1 MKKFILFFLIF
12 TFPLNAE
19 ILIETGKH
27 KHLGKNYTQAE
38 SCKIAREKAEK
49 NALIKSLGQTISS
62 ETISNC
68 SEVDGEFECE
78 RNQLSVFELN
88 GVITSSKEINRN
100 EGKEIGSQIY
110 FCEITIEA
118 NVEPVKRKSDPT
130 FHFDTKLNKK
140 IYRSG
145 ENLEIEINTSKRM
158 YMTIFQWLPYG
169 GEKYNII
176 TKIFPNENF
185 NKNTNDLVEGNFKLE
200 YEAYFPDEI
209 KYEKV
214 DEYLIFVATEKKI
227 PWLDEYVDRTS
238 LSKQLN
244 KKNLLMEVQSNSYII
259 IK

>member
-12 TFPLNAE
+12 TFPLKAE
-19 ILIETGKH
+19 IVTETGKH
-27 KHLGKNYTQAE
+27 RHLGKNYTTEQ

-49 NALIKSLGQTISS
+49 NALIKLLGQTISS
-62 ETISNC
+62 ETVSNC

-78 RNQLSVFELN
+78 RNQLSLFKLN

-100 EGKEIGSQIY
+100 DGKELGSEIY

-118 NVEPVKRKSDPT
+118 NVEPIKRRSDPS
-130 FHFDTKLNKK
+130 FHFETKLNQKVF
-140 IYRSG
+140 RSG
-145 ENLEIEINTSKRM
+145 ENLEININTSEKM
-158 YMTIFQWLPYG
+158 YMAIFQWLPYG

-176 TKIFPNENF
+176 TKIFPNEKF
-185 NKNTNDLVEGNFKLE
+185 NKNTKDLVEGNLQLK
-200 YEAYFPDEI
+200 YETYFPDEI

-214 DEYLIFVATEKKI
+214 DEYLIFVASEKKI

-244 KKNLLMEVQSNSYII
+244 KKNLLMEVQTNGYII

>member
-19 ILIETGKH
+19 IVTETGKH
-27 KHLGKNYTQAE
+27 RHLGKNYTTEQ

-62 ETISNC
+62 ETVSNC

-78 RNQLSVFELN
+78 RNQLSLFKLN
-88 GVITSSKEINRN
+88 GVITGIKEIKRTD
-100 EGKEIGSQIY
+100 GKELGSEIY

-118 NVEPVKRKSDPT
+118 NVEPIKRKSDPS
-130 FHFDTKLNKK
+130 FHFDVKLNKK
-140 IYRSG
+140 VFRSG
-145 ENLEIEINTSKRM
+145 ENLEININTSKKM
-158 YMTIFQWLPYG
+158 YLAIFQWLPYG
-169 GEKYNII
+169 GKKYNII

-185 NKNTNDLVEGNFKLE
+185 NKNTNDLVEGNLKLK
-200 YEAYFPDEI
+200 YETYFPEEI
-209 KYEKV
+209 KFDKV
-214 DEYLIFVATEKKI
+214 DEYLIFVTTEKKI
-227 PWLDEYVDRTS
+227 PWLNEYVDRNS

-244 KKNLLMEVQSNSYII
+244 KRNILTEIETNSYIL

>member
-1 MKKFILFFLIF
+1 MKKFILIFLIF
-12 TFPLNAE
+12 TFSLKAE
-19 ILIETGKH
+19 IVTETGKH
-27 KHLGKNYTQAE
+27 KHLGKNYTQE
-38 SCKIAREKAEK
+38 QSCKIAREKAEK

-62 ETISNC
+62 ETVSNC

-78 RNQLSVFELN
+78 RNQLSLFKLN
-88 GVITSSKEINRN
+88 GIITSSKVINRSD
-100 EGKEIGSQIY
+100 GKEIGSQIY

-145 ENLEIEINTSKRM
+145 ENLEIEINTSKKM

-227 PWLDEYVDRTS
+227 PWLDEYFDRTS

>member
-1 MKKFILFFLIF
+1 MKKFILIFLIF
-12 TFPLNAE
+12 TFSLKAE
-19 ILIETGKH
+19 IVTETGKH
-27 KHLGKNYTQAE
+27 KHLGKNYTQE
-38 SCKIAREKAEK
+38 QSCKIAREKAEK

-62 ETISNC
+62 ETVSNC

-78 RNQLSVFELN
+78 RNQLSLFKLN
-88 GVITSSKEINRN
+88 GIITSSKVINRSD
-100 EGKEIGSQIY
+100 GKEIGSQIY

-227 PWLDEYVDRTS
+227 PWLDEYFDRTS

>member
-19 ILIETGKH
+19 IVTETGKH
-27 KHLGKNYTQAE
+27 RHLGKNYTTEQ

-62 ETISNC
+62 ETVSNC

-78 RNQLSVFELN
+78 RNQLSLFKLN
-88 GVITSSKEINRN
+88 GIITSSKEIKRTD
-100 EGKEIGSQIY
+100 GKELGSEIY

-118 NVEPVKRKSDPT
+118 NVEPIKRKSDPS
-130 FHFDTKLNKK
+130 FHFDVKLNKK
-140 IYRSG
+140 VFKSG
-145 ENLEIEINTSKRM
+145 ENLEININTSKKM
-158 YMTIFQWLPYG
+158 YLAIFQWLPYG
-169 GEKYNII
+169 GKKYNII

-185 NKNTNDLVEGNFKLE
+185 NKNTKDLVEGNLKLK
-200 YEAYFPDEI
+200 YETYFPEEI
-209 KYEKV
+209 KFDKV
-214 DEYLIFVATEKKI
+214 DEYLIFVTTEKKI
-227 PWLDEYVDRTS
+227 PWLNEYVDRNS

-244 KKNLLMEVQSNSYII
+244 KQNILTEIETNSYIL

>member
-1 MKKFILFFLIF
+1 M
-12 TFPLNAE
+12 A
-19 ILIETGKH
+19 
-27 KHLGKNYTQAE
+27 
-38 SCKIAREKAEK
+38 
-49 NALIKSLGQTISS
+49 SL
-62 ETISNC
+62 
-68 SEVDGEFECE
+68 
-78 RNQLSVFELN
+78 
-88 GVITSSKEINRN
+88 
-100 EGKEIGSQIY
+100 
-110 FCEITIEA
+110 
-118 NVEPVKRKSDPT
+118 
-130 FHFDTKLNKK
+130 
-140 IYRSG
+140 
-145 ENLEIEINTSKRM
+145 
-158 YMTIFQWLPYG
+158 W

-227 PWLDEYVDRTS
+227 PWLDEYFDRTS

>member
-1 MKKFILFFLIF
+1 MKKLILFFFIF
-12 TFPLNAE
+12 TFSLKAE
-19 ILIETGKH
+19 IVKETGKH
-27 KHLGKNYTQAE
+27 KHLGKNYTQAQ

-62 ETISNC
+62 ETVSNC

-118 NVEPVKRKSDPT
+118 NVEPVKRKSDPS

-145 ENLEIEINTSKRM
+145 ESLEIEINTSKRM

>member
-1 MKKFILFFLIF
+1 MKKFILIFLIF
-12 TFPLNAE
+12 TFSLKAE
-19 ILIETGKH
+19 IVTETGKH
-27 KHLGKNYTQAE
+27 KHLGKNYTQE
-38 SCKIAREKAEK
+38 QSCKIAREKAEK

-62 ETISNC
+62 ETVSNC

-78 RNQLSVFELN
+78 RNQLSLFKLN
-88 GVITSSKEINRN
+88 GIITSSKVINRSD
-100 EGKEIGSQIY
+100 GKEIGSQIY

-185 NKNTNDLVEGNFKLE
+185 NKNTNELVEGNFKVE

-227 PWLDEYVDRTS
+227 PWLDEYFDRTS

>member
-1 MKKFILFFLIF
+1 MKKFILIFLFF
-12 TFPLNAE
+12 TFSLKAE
-19 ILIETGKH
+19 IVTETGKH
-27 KHLGKNYTQAE
+27 KHLGKNYTQEE

-88 GVITSSKEINRN
+88 GVITSSKEIDRS
-100 EGKEIGSQIY
+100 EGKEIGSEIY

-118 NVEPVKRKSDPT
+118 NVEPIKRKSDPS
-130 FHFDTKLNKK
+130 FHFDVKLNKK
-140 IYRSG
+140 NFRSG
-145 ENLEIEINTSKRM
+145 ENLEININTSKKM
-158 YMTIFQWLPYG
+158 YLAIFQWLPYG
-169 GEKYNII
+169 GKKYNII

-185 NKNTNDLVEGNFKLE
+185 NKNTNDLVEGNLKLK
-200 YEAYFPDEI
+200 YETYFPEEI
-209 KYEKV
+209 KFDKV
-214 DEYLIFVATEKKI
+214 DEYLIFVTTEKKI
-227 PWLDEYVDRTS
+227 PWLNEYVDRNS

-244 KKNLLMEVQSNSYII
+244 KQNILTEIETNSYIL